1 MDLILG
7 LNLEDDSLT
16 LLDSVQNM
24 IKHTKTKY
32 SGESA

>member
-1 MDLILG
+1 MWFMG
-7 LNLEDDSLT
+7 LNLEDDTVT

-24 IKHTKTKY
+24 IKHTNTKY